1 MKKILVIEDEMA
13 VRMSISEILKAAK
26 YTVFQAE
33 NGKVGV
39 DKAVENLP
47 DLIVCDI
54 MMPVLDGFGVLEEL
68 KKLPHTA
75 TIPFIFLTAK
85 TTRVD
90 LRQGMELGADDYLTK
105 PFSRPELLAAVES
118 RMSKSE
124 TIKNI
129 NESNMTNLRRNLSMS
144 IPHELLT
151 PLTGIIS
158 ASKIFLENPDLLEV
172 EDITELGNQIY
183 SSATRMQLIVNKF
196 IEFSRLLVI
205 ANDEESLKEHQAYCL
220 EESHAQIHE
229 VVLHKSSK
237 WNRVDDLRENLEPC
251 NLHIKADHLWLL
263 LREIID
269 NSCKY
274 SQIGTDIIVNGII
287 KNDSY
292 VLSVTNYGIEFPK
305 EQIAFI
311 GAFSQFDREKNE
323 QQGAGLGLAIA
334 MFLVSI
340 YNGQMKIDCVPN
352 GDNFATTI
360 TITLPNTINLFIK

>member
-1 MKKILVIEDEMA
+1 MKKILVIEDEIA
-13 VRMSISEILKAAK
+13 VRMTISEILKAAK
-26 YTVFQAE
+26 FTVFQAE
-33 NGKVGV
+33 NGKVGIE
-39 DKAVENLP
+39 KAIENLP

-105 PFSRPELLAAVES
+105 PFTRPELLAAVES
-118 RMSKSE
+118 RLAKSE

-129 NESNMTNLRRNLSMS
+129 TESNMTNLRKNLSMA

-183 SSATRMQLIVNKF
+183 SSATRMQTIVNKF

-205 ANDEESLKEHQAYCL
+205 ANDEESLKEHQSSIL
-220 EESHAQIHE
+220 EDSHGQIHE
-229 VVLHKSSK
+229 VVIHKCSK
-237 WNRVDDLRENLEPC
+237 WNRLDDLQEDIQTT

-263 LREIID
+263 LREVID
-269 NSCKY
+269 NACKY
-274 SQIGTDIIVNGII
+274 SQEGSPIIVKGEVNQFVYI
-287 KNDSY
+287 
-292 VLSVTNYGIEFPK
+292 LSITNIGIEFPK

-311 GAFSQFDREKNE
+311 GAFSQFDRDKNE

-334 MFLVSI
+334 MFMVSI
-340 YNGQMKIDCVPN
+340 YNGQLEIDCVPLE
-352 GDNFATTI
+352 DKFATTI
-360 TITLPNTINLFIK
+360 KISIPISA